1 MKILIVRTFPNF
13 LDATKYNIQE
23 IGLAKALV
31 KAGHE
36 VGIVLYNGKN
46 KDTIKKISVPCENEI
61 REIIVYYLH
70 GWNFFKN
77 GIFPSLKKVVDEYE
91 VIQVHEYD
99 QITSWL
105 YYAWSKKRVVI
116 YHGPYYDK
124 FNKGYNFK
132 CKVFDNI
139 FLRLKH
145 NKNTP
150 CLTKSHAAADFLKA
164 KGFLNV
170 TAVGVGLDADN
181 FSAAVI
187 KEDEKIEVEEDKFTI
202 IYVGKIE
209 ERRNSLFLA
218 DVMREITSR
227 YEDVRCIVIGNGEKA
242 YTEAFMTKVE
252 PLIKADKVRYFS
264 SATQVQ
270 LADLYQKA
278 SLMLFPSNYEIFG
291 MVLAEAVYFGLPVVS
306 TLNGG
311 SDMLIKNNAQGHIV
325 STFEMEDWI
334 KGIELFYYREKES
347 ICAMPVEKK
356 ELLWDGIC
364 EKMIEIYRESSKKT
378 NEEV

>member
-1 MKILIVRTFPNF
+1 MKILIVRTCPNF
-13 LDATKYNIQE
+13 LDASKYNIQE

-46 KDTIKKISVPCENEI
+46 KDTIKKISVPCENET
-61 REIIVYYLH
+61 REITVYYLQ

-77 GIFPSLKKVVDEYE
+77 GIFPSLKKVVQQYE

-105 YYAWSKKRVVI
+105 FYAWCKKNVVI
-116 YHGPYYDK
+116 YHGPYYDE

-132 CKVFDNI
+132 CKVFDNV

-145 NKNTP
+145 NVNTP
-150 CLTKSHAAADFLKA
+150 CLTKSHAAADFLRS
-164 KGFLNV
+164 KGFNNV
-170 TAVGVGLDADN
+170 TAVGVGLDIDN
-181 FSAAVI
+181 FSTDVI
-187 KEDEKIEVEEDKFTI
+187 KEEEKIKIEEDKFTI

-209 ERRNSLFLA
+209 ERRNSLFLV
-218 DVMREITSR
+218 DVMREITTR

-242 YTEAFMTKVE
+242 YMEAFMTKME
-252 PLIKADKVRYFS
+252 PLIKAGKARCFS
-264 SATQVQ
+264 AATQVQ

-291 MVLAEAVYFGLPVVS
+291 LVLAEAVYFGLPVVS

-311 SDMLIKNNAQGHIV
+311 SDMLIKSSAQGYIV
-325 STFEMEDWI
+325 PTFEMEDWMRTSN
-334 KGIELFYYREKES
+334 GGGELQK
-347 ICAMPVEKK
+347 
-356 ELLWDGIC
+356 
-364 EKMIEIYRESSKKT
+364 SKARS
-378 NEEV
+378 

>member
-13 LDATKYNIQE
+13 LDASKYNIQE

-46 KDTIKKISVPCENEI
+46 KDTIKKISVPCENET
-61 REIIVYYLH
+61 REITVYYLQ

-77 GIFPSLKKVVDEYE
+77 GIFPSLKKVVQQYE

-105 YYAWSKKRVVI
+105 FYAWCKKNVVI
-116 YHGPYYDK
+116 YHGPYYDE

-132 CKVFDNI
+132 CKVFDNV

-145 NKNTP
+145 NVNTP
-150 CLTKSHAAADFLKA
+150 CLTKSHAAADFLRS
-164 KGFLNV
+164 KGFNNV
-170 TAVGVGLDADN
+170 TAVGVGLDIDN
-181 FSAAVI
+181 FSTDVI
-187 KEDEKIEVEEDKFTI
+187 KEEEKIKIEEDKFTI

-209 ERRNSLFLA
+209 ERRKSLFLV
-218 DVMREITSR
+218 DVMREITTR

-242 YTEAFMTKVE
+242 YMEAFMTKME
-252 PLIKADKVRYFS
+252 PLIKAGKARCFS

-311 SDMLIKNNAQGHIV
+311 SDMLIKSSAQGYIV
-325 STFEMEDWI
+325 PTFEMEDWI
-334 KGIELFYYREKES
+334 KGIELFYYKNKRND
-347 ICAMPVEKK
+347 MPHSALPQDGTEY
-356 ELLWDGIC
+356 LWDEIC
-364 EKMIEIYRESSKKT
+364 KKMV
-378 NEEV
+378 EVYKQNNS

>member
-13 LDATKYNIQE
+13 LDAAKYNIQE

-46 KDTIKKISVPCENEI
+46 EDTIKKISVQCENEI
-61 REIIVYYLH
+61 REIVVYYLH

-139 FLRLKH
+139 FLRFKH

-150 CLTKSHAAADFLKA
+150 CLTKSHAAAEFLRT
-164 KGFLNV
+164 KGFQNV

-181 FSAAVI
+181 FSTAVI
-187 KEDEKIEVEEDKFTI
+187 REEEKIEVEKDKFTI

-209 ERRNSLFLA
+209 ERRNSLFLS
-218 DVMREITSR
+218 DVMREITTR
-227 YEDVRCIVIGNGEKA
+227 YEDVRCIVVGNGEKA
-242 YTEAFMTKVE
+242 YTEAFMTKME
-252 PLIKADKVRYFS
+252 PLIKAGKVRYFS

-334 KGIELFYYREKES
+334 KGIELFYYKDKRDGMSDAVISQNGKEY
-347 ICAMPVEKK
+347 
-356 ELLWDGIC
+356 LWDGIC
-364 EKMIEIYRESSKKT
+364 KKILEVYSES
-378 NEEV
+378 NA

>member
-13 LDATKYNIQE
+13 LDASKYNIQE

-46 KDTIKKISVPCENEI
+46 KDTIKKISVPCENET
-61 REIIVYYLH
+61 REITVYYLH

-77 GIFPSLKKVVDEYE
+77 GIFPSLKKVVQQYE

-105 YYAWSKKRVVI
+105 FYAWCKKNVVI
-116 YHGPYYDK
+116 YHGPYYDE

-145 NKNTP
+145 NKNIP
-150 CLTKSHAAADFLKA
+150 CLTKSYAAADFLRT
-164 KGFLNV
+164 KGFHNV

-181 FSAAVI
+181 FSTDVI
-187 KEDEKIEVEEDKFTI
+187 KEEEKIKIEEDKFTI

-209 ERRNSLFLA
+209 ERRNSLFLV
-218 DVMREITSR
+218 DVMREITTR

-242 YTEAFMTKVE
+242 YMEAFMTKME
-252 PLIKADKVRYFS
+252 PLIKAGKARCFS
-264 SATQVQ
+264 AATQVQ

-311 SDMLIKNNAQGHIV
+311 SDMLIKSSAQGYIV
-325 STFEMEDWI
+325 PTFEMEDWI
-334 KGIELFYYREKES
+334 KGIELFYYKNKRND
-347 ICAMPVEKK
+347 MPHSAPPQDGTEY
-356 ELLWDGIC
+356 LWDEIC
-364 EKMIEIYRESSKKT
+364 KKMV
-378 NEEV
+378 EVYKQNNS